1 MSLKSWVIKR
11 IRREPGS
18 RGLLSRVDLPPRDGG
33 MQEPSLSTG
42 AASGWTAGASGWSPS
57 TLGLDSRLPAS
68 ARGTEP
74 GFGQGGSSLGGPLGG
89 HLGDYAPLI
98 DAVRQEL
105 EHFIVSQLR
114 LHLAIADRDR
124 YVLTS
129 IAVHCQGDRPAHDRL
144 LRFMREFKPEQ
155 VKRYLVR
162 EVIAGLPNAA
172 AIDLSQ
178 FGGLVDGEALADDGA
193 DDYRDLLAEL
203 AEPASDGGPAYEV
216 TLLGRWSEI
225 DAAPAAASSRPHAPS
240 PAPAAGALVTPLA
253 GGLRCEFELED
264 ADGRRLVV
272 LPAVVSGRRYVVGK
286 GEGCDIVVRGTY
298 TSRRHAELWLDQGC
312 WWCADAGSTNG
323 IRIETPGA
331 ASPQVAAPAAAN
343 EPAAPLPGAE
353 GARLHLADGAR
364 LLLSARS
371 DGPPADHPWLALR
384 GAASQHHAARVT
396 PIAAAPRTPLTA
408 ILSGHADARLTI
420 VDAAGGPARLALRAT
435 ALPLSIGR
443 SRQSALVIDRRH
455 DGVSGHH
462 LDVVALDADGADIV
476 VVGDNGVL
484 IGGQH
489 HRPGSRVRWPAG
501 QPLTLGASTSDAQA
515 CTLRLLRD

>member
-33 MQEPSLSTG
+33 AQEPSLASG
-42 AASGWTAGASGWSPS
+42 AASGWSAASASGW
-57 TLGLDSRLPAS
+57 DSRLPAS
-68 ARGTEP
+68 AHGTEP
-74 GFGQGGSSLGGPLGG
+74 GFGQGGLSLGGQLGGHLGG

-129 IAVHCQGDRPAHDRL
+129 IAVHCQGDAQAHERL

-178 FGGLVDGEALADDGA
+178 FGGLVDGEALGDDA
-193 DDYRDLLAEL
+193 HDDDYRDLLAEL
-203 AEPASDGGPAYEV
+203 AGPAADGGPAYEV

-225 DAAPAAASSRPHAPS
+225 DAAPAAASARPPAPS
-240 PAPAAGALVTPLA
+240 PAPTAGAMVTPLA
-253 GGLRCEFELED
+253 GPRCEFELED

-272 LPAVVSGRRYVVGK
+272 LPAVVAGRRYVVGK

-298 TSRRHAELWLDQGC
+298 TSRRHAELWLDQGS
-312 WWCADAGSTNG
+312 WWCADAGSTHG
-323 IRIETPGA
+323 IRIETPGTA
-331 ASPQVAAPAAAN
+331 APQVAAPAAAG
-343 EPAAPLPGAE
+343 ESTPPL
-353 GARLHLADGAR
+353 RLADGAR

-384 GAASQHHAARVT
+384 HAAPPVLAARVT
-396 PIAAAPRTPLTA
+396 PIAATLGAQGTPRTPLTA
-408 ILSGHADARLTI
+408 ILSGHATTAFTI
-420 VDAAGGPARLALRAT
+420 VDAASGAAQLPLRAA

-462 LDVVALDADGADIV
+462 LDVVALDGDGVDIV
-476 VVGDNGVL
+476 VVGDNGVS

-489 HRPGSRVRWPAG
+489 HRPGARVRWPAG
-501 QPLTLGASTSDAQA
+501 QPLTLGAITAQAQA
-515 CTLRLLRD
+515 CTLLLRRD

>member
-18 RGLLSRVDLPPRDGG
+18 RSLLSRVDLPPRDAGN
-33 MQEPSLSTG
+33 EPSLAAGPASG
-42 AASGWTAGASGWSPS
+42 WSAAASGW
-57 TLGLDSRLPAS
+57 DSRLPAS

-74 GFGQGGSSLGGPLGG
+74 GFGQGSSMLGGSLGGPFGG

-129 IAVHCQGDRPAHDRL
+129 IAVHCQGDEHARDRL

-178 FGGLVDGEALADDGA
+178 FGGLVDGEALPDDGG

-203 AEPASDGGPAYEV
+203 AGPAADDGPAYEV

-225 DAAPAAASSRPHAPS
+225 DAAPSVASARPQAPS

-253 GGLRCEFELED
+253 GPRCEFEVED
-264 ADGRRLVV
+264 ADGRRRVV
-272 LPAVVSGRRYVVGK
+272 LPAVVAGRRYVVGK

-298 TSRRHAELWLDQGC
+298 TSRRHAELWLEQGS
-312 WWCADAGSTNG
+312 WWCADTGSTNG
-323 IRIETPGA
+323 IRIEAPGA
-331 ASPQVAAPAAAN
+331 TAPQVSAPASAG
-343 EPAAPLPGAE
+343 EPGTPL
-353 GARLHLADGAR
+353 RLPEGAR

-371 DGPPADHPWLALR
+371 DGPPGDHPWLALR
-384 GAASQHHAARVT
+384 SAMPPAVAARVT

-408 ILSGHADARLTI
+408 IMSGHAAVACSI
-420 VDAAGGPARLALRAT
+420 VDAASGTVRLALRT
-435 ALPLSIGR
+435 GSLPLSIGR

-462 LDVVALDADGADIV
+462 LDVVALDAEGADIV

-489 HRPGSRVRWPAG
+489 HRPGARVRWPVG
-501 QPLTLGASTSDAQA
+501 QPLVLGAAAGEAHA
-515 CTLRLLRD
+515 CTLLLRRD